1 MLWHLI
7 GIVVF
12 ATQSFFLVDGI
23 SMTRSKVRVQLVQEL
38 SSDLRG
44 AIISS
49 IAIRDSEANLHC
61 QAQVIYKEFVI
72 VFDSAPLGRL

>member
-7 GIVVF
+7 GIVVV

-61 QAQVIYKEFVI
+61 QAQV
-72 VFDSAPLGRL
+72 S